1 MAQLQKNN
9 TPKLVLDIIT
19 GPCYNGNIETDKGYK
34 MSEMK
39 EYTLE
44 IYKVDRRTKEG
55 RRLVAKQDF
64 APSTDAY
71 IKAVAESKRKLGF
84 IVEVFSTYVTN
95 TNSMSGKQFQERYD
109 TPYYCSPRSESYWS
123 M

>member
-1 MAQLQKNN
+1 
-9 TPKLVLDIIT
+9 
-19 GPCYNGNIETDKGYK
+19 

-44 IYKVDRRTKEG
+44 IYKADKRTKEG

-64 APSTDAY
+64 APVTKDY
-71 IKAVAESKRKLGF
+71 INAVVKAKIKLGF
-84 IVEVFSTYVTN
+84 IVELFETYVTTRN
-95 TNSMSGKQFQERYD
+95 LMTKKEFQERYD
-109 TPYYCSPRSESYWS
+109 TPYYCSPSSESFWS

>member
-1 MAQLQKNN
+1 
-9 TPKLVLDIIT
+9 
-19 GPCYNGNIETDKGYK
+19 

-44 IYKVDRRTKEG
+44 IYKSDRRTKEG

-84 IVEVFSTYVTN
+84 IVEVFATYITTRN
-95 TNSMSGKQFQERYD
+95 LMTKKEFQERYD

>member
-1 MAQLQKNN
+1 MVQLQKNN
-9 TPKLVLDIIT
+9 TSKLVLDIIT
-19 GPCYNGNIETDKGYK
+19 GPCYNGTIETDKGYK

-55 RRLVAKQDF
+55 RRLYAKQDF

-84 IVEVFSTYVTN
+84 IVEVFNTYVT
-95 TNSMSGKQFQERYD
+95 TRSAMSGQEFQERYD